1 MFVNSLDEI
10 YSTIC
15 NLLVSHLGK
24 ITSPPPGT
32 RLTFLP
38 GSTAKIQWA
47 FDDDISRVFYR
58 LWRYFG
64 TSSDSSQV
72 ELLVAILSDQAPEVY
87 NSSLSG
93 VSIEKPATLVLKD
106 VDLSY
111 NGTYQFQ
118 LLASGTVES
127 SKVVVFIAGK

>member
-1 MFVNSLDEI
+1 MMIL
-10 YSTIC
+10 
-15 NLLVSHLGK
+15 
-24 ITSPPPGT
+24 
-32 RLTFLP
+32 
-38 GSTAKIQWA
+38 
-47 FDDDISRVFYR
+47 SRVFYR

-72 ELLVAILSDQAPEVY
+72 ELLVAILSDQAPQVY

-118 LLASGTVES
+118 LLASGSVEVFAVKLWFLLQAS
-127 SKVVVFIAGK
+127 SPH